1 MTMNPLPEG
10 REVDVS
16 LAILSMLHG
25 AHERKV
31 LGSRDQAIMCCVT
44 AAISFAINTGGRGGE
59 EQAIHKVQEILD
71 DLKASYSMAVV
82 EGYCKGGTAGGFDR
96 GR

>member
-1 MTMNPLPEG
+1 MNQKHSGKDL
-10 REVDVS
+10 DMS
-16 LAILSMLHG
+16 LAIVSMLHG

-31 LGSRDQAIMCCVT
+31 LGNRDQAIMCCVT

-59 EQAIHKVQEILD
+59 ENAILKVQEIFD

-82 EGYCKGGTAGGFDR
+82 DGYCKGGTAGGFDR